1 MRSWRLHY
9 GRPTRHP
16 EQVSQT
22 FPIDPGARVAMPI
35 GPAPEFQLELEV
47 FEGPLSL
54 LLHLIETAELDIL
67 TVPLSAVADA
77 YVSYL
82 ATHPV
87 DSANLAQFVAIA
99 AQLILLKSRSLLA
112 EPVDPLA
119 AAGEEVDE
127 EELRRRLLAYRAIR
141 DAAREIAGRDLVAP
155 MWRREPRAADLPEA
169 PLAPLDRALLADAL
183 ARMSAVV
190 GPEPEPPE
198 IVPREVTVGQ
208 QIAVLREAMSA
219 GGKLVLQAV
228 LAIGTSRT
236 ERVVTLMAALEL
248 VRRRELRARQA
259 TLFGPIVLER
269 TAEAGS

>member
-1 MRSWRLHY
+1 MRMSSESFAI
-9 GRPTRHP
+9 TP
-16 EQVSQT
+16 EPQVAV
-22 FPIDPGARVAMPI
+22 PV
-35 GPAPEFQLELEV
+35 GPPPEFQVELDV
-47 FEGPLSL
+47 FAGPLPL

-67 TVPLSAVADA
+67 TVPLATVADA
-77 YVSYL
+77 YVAYL

-87 DSANLAQFVAIA
+87 DSANLAQFVATA

-112 EPVDPLA
+112 EPADALA
-119 AAGEEVDE
+119 VPGEDVDE

-141 DAAREIAGRDLVAP
+141 DAAREIAGRDQAAP

-183 ARMSAVV
+183 TRLSAVAE
-190 GPEPEPPE
+190 PEPEPPE

-208 QIAVLREAMSA
+208 QIVVLREALSA
-219 GGKLVLQAV
+219 SGKLVLQAL
-228 LAIGTSRT
+228 LATGTSRT

-248 VRRRELRARQA
+248 VRRRELRARQT

-269 TAEAGS
+269 TAGAGS

>member
-1 MRSWRLHY
+1 MRSWRLHS
-9 GRPTRHP
+9 RPPTRHP

-22 FPIDPGARVAMPI
+22 FPIESEPRVAVPV
-35 GPAPEFQLELEV
+35 GPAPEFQVELEV
-47 FEGPLSL
+47 FEGPLPL

-67 TVPLSAVADA
+67 TVPLSTLADGYVAW
-77 YVSYL
+77 L

-87 DSANLAQFVAIA
+87 DSANLAQFVATA

-112 EPVDPLA
+112 EPVDPLV
-119 AAGEEVDE
+119 AAGEDIDE

-169 PLAPLDRALLADAL
+169 PLAPLDRALLENAM

-190 GPEPEPPE
+190 EPEPVPPE

-208 QIAVLREAMSA
+208 QIAVLREAMA
-219 GGKLVLQAV
+219 EGGKLVLQAI

-248 VRRRELRARQA
+248 VRRRELRARQT

-269 TAEAGS
+269 TSGGGS